1 MAVFPRH
8 FIDRSPDDDQKLHYK
23 QSTQQGEVPMNR
35 PYLLAFLI
43 GVLSSPLWSLA
54 PVPVS
59 SWYSLGLDN
68 EAIHSVIADDTTL
81 ILAGSDS
88 GVSVRYG
95 GKWFRAAGVRMA
107 VRAMVRVS
115 SERIVAA
122 MGDGS
127 KSDGLYI
134 GTKIRGEPY
143 YQFAIVCY
151 ITDPQALAVSGGTD
165 DTVYAG
171 TKDALYRCVLPKVSE
186 KPLIVPETIKIPQ
199 FAFGCEM
206 PTCKALLSVG
216 GQLFAGGYD
225 RSPNPCHANLLY
237 NVKDSMMIVR
247 PMNVTAMT
255 ATNFS
260 SGVTP
265 ASALA
270 IGTIDSGIYIGNNII
285 LPADPAPTKPWTRYD
300 SPNKEPV
307 NDIISIPTV
316 NITPRQYTDA
326 LIVAV
331 KSGAFGGSNGVW
343 TEVGALPVVPL
354 CLAEY
359 GNITSSYLA
368 GTDKGVYR
376 YGPLSTGLQETGG
389 KALHAAVTL
398 GKGNHVLVVALTEA
412 DRITIS
418 MYDLAGRLV
427 GESFAKNLNAGRNSV
442 LLPFNNSNQCP
453 YIVSVTGS
461 NGMAVNQLMTIGK

>member
-1 MAVFPRH
+1 M
-8 FIDRSPDDDQKLHYK
+8 K
-23 QSTQQGEVPMNR
+23 R
-35 PYLLAFLI
+35 PYLIAFLI
-43 GVLSSPLWSLA
+43 SALSSPLWSLA

-68 EAIHSVIADDTTL
+68 QTIHSVIADDTTL

-88 GVSVRYG
+88 GVSVRYE
-95 GKWFRAAGVRMA
+95 GKWFRAAGVRMP
-107 VRAMVRVS
+107 VSAMVRVS

-122 MGDGS
+122 MSDGS

-186 KPLIVPETIKIPQ
+186 KPLIVPEIIKIPPY
-199 FAFGCEM
+199 AFGCEM

-216 GQLFAGGYD
+216 GRLLAGGCD
-225 RSPNPCHANLLY
+225 RSPMPCHANLLY
-237 NVKDSMMIVR
+237 NVKDSMRILR

-260 SGVTP
+260 SGVTVP
-265 ASALA
+265 ASLA
-270 IGTIDSGIYIGNNII
+270 VGTIDSGIYIGNNII
-285 LPADPAPTKPWTRYD
+285 LPTDPVPEKPWTRYD

-307 NDIISIPTV
+307 NDMISIPTV
-316 NITPRQYTDA
+316 NITPRPYTEA
-326 LIVAV
+326 LLVAV
-331 KSGAFGGSNGVW
+331 KSGVYWGSNGDW
-343 TEVGALPVVPL
+343 TKLGSLPVVPL
-354 CLAEY
+354 CLAEC
-359 GNITSSYLA
+359 GNITGSYLA

-389 KALHAAVTL
+389 KALHAAIAL
-398 GKGNHVLVVALTEA
+398 GKDDHSLVIALVKA
-412 DRITIS
+412 DRIAIS
-418 MYDLAGRLV
+418 MHDLAGRLI
-427 GESFAKNLNAGRNSV
+427 GKSTAKNLNAGRNSV
-442 LLPFNNSNQCP
+442 TLPFDNSSQCS